1 MLHGL
6 GDEYGCDGGYSPISD
21 PKNIFDSLVACES
34 AADAAGLDKTQCIQ
48 IDDENAP
55 GTLCATP
62 H

>member
-1 MLHGL
+1 MRWWLQ
-6 GDEYGCDGGYSPISD
+6 SD
-21 PKNIFDSLVACES
+21 IGSQNIFDSLVACES

>member
-1 MLHGL
+1 MVLEMSTGAMVATVR
-6 GDEYGCDGGYSPISD
+6 YRIP
-21 PKNIFDSLVACES
+21 NIFDSLVACES
-34 AADAAGLDKTQCIQ
+34 AADATGLDKTQCIQ